1 MRTVEMNA
9 VGKAGGFRWIGF
21 FAALVVLLWGSV
33 GLRAQEET
41 NVFSTNYIEFS
52 ATAYAVN
59 ESTPGYAVVMVKRTG
74 TLSSA
79 ATVDFTTMDGTAVAG
94 IDYMGVKGT
103 YSFVPYESFFT
114 FYIRIFENFTQD
126 GNKTINLSLGNVS
139 GNYAY
144 LGTNSVATLTIID
157 DESEMSYS
165 DAGEVEVAPGNAAIG
180 GQGDYAVMQEEWRQ
194 DYGANGYAGAMV
206 TIVRKGGS
214 KGRIMVDYTTT
225 TNIIPSYAYY
235 GYTGDYWY
243 GGGGGVAEPGVD
255 FVATNGTVTLDDF
268 QMSTNILI
276 KLPNVPTPS
285 YAGLI
290 IDSEEITNIYD
301 LFPRPKSFGFAV
313 SNVRPA
319 PEEDPTLIKPTLG
332 PNSVRNVCIVDNTF
346 GFAFFRLNHRVSEGA
361 GIINVW
367 VRRSFGDSVTVR
379 ASVNNNYTSSKP
391 EGDSMYNSFE
401 LNPSSDYASA
411 FADYLPPGSPE
422 SWAELKRVL
431 DIDGSGQYVMSWNI
445 DDWDPKPIRI
455 PIVQD
460 KEAEF
465 DEDLRVQLFQV
476 PGDMGTINPYSR
488 SCTVTIEYDDEPAGA
503 ADRTFNLQDDALTNP
518 PYNMIPGANNQVQ
531 AVALQADGKTII
543 GGDFTAFNTWPRNR
557 IARVQTDGQI
567 DHSFVIGTG
576 ADNYI
581 KTIAIQDD
589 GRILIGGGFTSFNG
603 TLRYSIARLLP
614 NGSVDP
620 SFNPGIGADGPIN
633 TAVIQADGKILIGGE
648 FNYFDGTNRNYIARL
663 NTNGTLDVT
672 FDPGEGPNGPV
683 NSIALSAGTLDI
695 DRQAAGGQA
704 EDRFTVDTG
713 STQGT
718 VIIRFDFLTI
728 PDTMKVYSGDVLLFD
743 SGLVNG
749 ERTVTLNYS
758 NSLSTDI
765 TVVVNEGNNSNE
777 NTIWEYGMGIIPVVD
792 TNPVIGG
799 NFTTYNGTNRNYIAR
814 LNLDGS
820 LDTTFDPGTGADDV
834 VYAVAKQGNKVVLGG
849 AFTEVDL
856 RKRSGIARLNENGRL
871 DTGFDTGT
879 GTDDTVLSLDVQPD
893 GKTLAGGLFTSFNS
907 TRRVGLLRLN
917 LNGTLDTSFMD
928 TAYNQFAGVPAP
940 LMKLNPL
947 NQENF
952 IQALAAYRQTNI
964 NVFVVT
970 NVTDA
975 GVTNYTQLTNYTKTD
990 YVYIGGN
997 FKMVGGGFR
1006 REDTRSRYNFMRL
1019 IGGET
1024 PGPGNIEFKLDNY
1037 NIDEDG
1043 NKKFITMQRVNG
1055 SLAVGRVTVATVDAP
1070 AGAGVALAGQ
1080 DYYETN
1086 RVVGWA
1092 STYGQNCGDSREV
1105 HASRFGP
1112 NNQTYTTNR
1121 ALCDFTMDYLG
1132 FPPPSR
1138 FSNPDSDDFFV
1149 TLKDDKDIEGDEVL
1163 NLAMS
1168 KPVSSLT
1175 LGGVPIPVGLA
1186 LGKVQAT
1193 MTLVDN
1199 DYKPGTLGF
1208 SALNYYVTENGR
1220 KGVITVTRL
1229 DGSSGDLSIDY
1240 ATSDG
1245 TAQARKDYTAT
1256 KGRLSFAT
1264 GQTTN
1269 YIYIPIIDNTVAELD
1284 RTIKITLSNPAGFP
1298 ADVPVNKRLDPA
1310 RAISTLTIVDDDF
1323 APGRMSFDLP
1333 NFDVNVDAGF
1343 ATVIVR
1349 RNGGSLGDLKVSYA
1363 TSDGTALAG
1372 THYQAVAGM
1381 LQWVDGDIT
1390 PRTIS
1395 IPINNINE
1403 VGTNRVFALHLTDSY
1418 VNNQPNT
1425 NALGQA
1431 TATVTMLNANSY
1443 GVLAFSQSGY
1453 NVDEKGAQA
1462 NITVV
1467 RKGGY
1472 AGALTVNYAARGL
1485 NAVEGVNF
1493 RAVNGTLSFAA
1504 GESAKSFAVPVLDD
1518 GKLTGDR
1525 VITLTLTNAVVTAL
1539 GTNSPSVLG
1548 TIADATLTIIDRELS
1563 NIPAGSLDKTFENAL
1578 GTDKFIYAAALQPD
1592 GSIVLGGDFSNI
1604 NQVSRNRLA
1613 RLTTDGTLDTLFD
1626 PAVGPNDSIRS
1637 IVLQSDSR
1645 ILIGG
1650 LFTSYGNTNRNY
1662 IARLSVNGAIDATFN
1677 PGAGADNPIYG
1688 ITLQDDNRVLAV
1700 GDFATFN
1707 GISRRH
1713 IVRLNTNGVV
1723 DLSFN
1728 PGNGANGAIFAVVQ
1742 QTDGRILIGGD
1753 FTTFDGIACGRV
1765 ARLNRNGSL
1774 DASFNAGTG
1783 ANAAVRALAVQ
1794 SDGQVVIGG
1803 LFTNYNG
1810 VALSSVAR
1818 LNPDG
1823 SVDQTF
1829 KPGTGADNAVYAIAL
1844 QIDGK
1849 IVLGGDFTHFD
1860 GINRSRLVRL
1870 NPDGTPDPSMNIGSG
1885 ANGFV
1890 SGLLIQ
1896 PDRKVVL
1903 VGGFTEFDGQDKRYL
1918 ARVHGGAMADSGSLE
1933 FNAATY
1939 AVSESATNATV
1950 VVRRKGGTFGSVSVG
1965 YTTVS
1970 GGTAASGADY
1980 AEVSGTLTFKEGET
1994 FQSFLVPIVNDTLVE
2009 SDETVFVALTNFTGA
2024 LVGNQPSATIN
2035 IKSDDSMI
2043 SFSSPVYTVNENAE
2057 SGTAVIT
2064 VNRSGALDTKVTVN
2078 FRASSATAVTN
2089 VNYLPTEGTLT
2100 FGQGETLKTFAVTII
2115 NNTLVEG
2122 NKTVSLLLSN
2132 PSEGAILDQAGA
2144 TLNIADDDYSPGILA
2159 LASANYYIDEKG
2171 GTLVVTVLRTN
2182 GSSGIVLADYAT
2194 RDGSATVQDYYP
2206 TNGQL
2211 AFADGETTK
2220 SFEIRVKDDL
2230 LMEDDETFDVSL
2242 FNPTGGAVL
2251 GATTNAII
2259 TIVNN
2264 NYIYGNLV
2272 LSSNRYVV
2280 QENASNAVVTVLR
2293 RNGTAGVVQVDYQT
2307 SDGGAV
2313 EGVDYGATR
2322 GTLTFTNGESAKT
2335 FTVPVIND
2343 STVEGSEAI
2352 NITLTNPKDGATLG
2366 RPRNATVVIED
2377 DDLLVN
2383 IQTQNSFVKE
2393 DEGSAALTITR
2404 SPGGPVSM
2412 SVDYATVG
2420 GTAVEGVNYAGVKGK
2435 VTFGPDEYER
2445 IVTIPILNND
2455 LIEGNKTVVVA
2466 LSNPSDGA
2474 RIGTNGMS
2482 TITLLDDDGSLVVAA
2497 GSALL
2502 VESIEP
2508 SNGVIDTNETVKVNF
2523 GFRNIG
2529 KRDTTNLVVTLLA
2542 TNGVVNPSKAQTF
2555 GVLTAG
2561 GSLVAMPF
2569 EFTAMGT
2576 NGGAVTATFDMT
2588 DGGTPLGKVTFT
2600 FILGSSTTTFA
2611 NQDGVTIL
2619 DKSPAA
2625 TYPSTINVS
2634 GMQGR
2639 VSRVSVSL
2647 AGLAHGYPKDMDILL
2662 VSPTGESVLL
2672 LSDAGGDSGVTNI
2685 NLTFNESA
2693 TNIISQTNR
2702 LVSGLYLPS
2711 NYGLGDTFATPAPQG
2726 PYSDTM
2732 AAFKGI
2738 NPNGTWSLFIMDDDL
2753 LDSGKL
2759 VGGWNISITTVK
2771 DLNTTADLAVGM
2783 TALPASVM
2791 AGSNINY
2798 SISVTNFGPTTA
2810 TAVTVTNELPAGF
2823 KLVSASVSQGSY
2835 VQFDNQVIFSF
2846 LLLTNGYG
2854 ATADLV
2860 VTPTG
2865 AGAKQIVSRVGAV
2878 QVDLNPSN
2886 DSVSGSITVIASEP
2900 PKISS
2905 VGKTANGQ
2913 FQVVLGGYE
2922 GQLMVVETS
2931 TNLVDWTALS
2941 TNNIVGGV
2949 FIFTDPNTSTTPYK
2963 FFRFR

>member
-1 MRTVEMNA
+1 MNA

-21 FAALVVLLWGSV
+21 FAALVVLLWGAV
-33 GLRAQEET
+33 GLRAQDTT
-41 NVFSTNYIEFS
+41 NVLATNFLEFS
-52 ATAYAVN
+52 ATAYVVN
-59 ESTPGYAVVMVKRTG
+59 ESTPGYAVVIVKRTG
-74 TLSSA
+74 DLSGT
-79 ATVDFTTMDGTAVAG
+79 ATVDYSTTDGTAVAG

-103 YSFVPYESFFT
+103 FDFEANVSFYSFF
-114 FYIRIFENFTQD
+114 IRIFDNFTQD
-126 GNKTINLSLGNVS
+126 GNKTINLTLGNVK
-139 GNYAY
+139 GDGAF
-144 LGTNSVATLTIID
+144 LGTNRVATLTIVD
-157 DESEMSYS
+157 DESEMAYEA
-165 DAGEVEVAPGNAAIG
+165 AGEVEVAPGNAVIG
-180 GQGDYAVMQEEWRQ
+180 TEGDYAVTQEEWRQ
-194 DYGANGYAGAMV
+194 DYSANGYPGAMV

-214 KGRIMVDYTTT
+214 KGRILVDFTTT
-225 TNIIPSYAYY
+225 TNIIPSYPVY
-235 GYTGDYWY
+235 GYIGGFFDF
-243 GGGGGVAEPGVD
+243 GGGGGLAEPGVD
-255 FVATNGTVTLDDF
+255 FIATNGTVTLDDF
-268 QMSTNILI
+268 QMSTNVLI
-276 KLPNVPTPS
+276 KLPNVPTS
-285 YAGLI
+285 TYWYGS
-290 IDSEEITNIYD
+290 SEELTNVYE
-301 LFPRPKSFGFAV
+301 LFPRPKSFGFQV

-319 PEEDPTLIKPTLG
+319 PEEDPSLIKPTLG
-332 PNSVRNVCIVDNTF
+332 VNSVRNVDIVDNGM
-346 GFAFFRLNHRVSEGA
+346 GFAFLRLNHRVSEGA
-361 GIINVW
+361 GIVNIW
-367 VRRSFGDSVTVR
+367 VRRSFPFNEGVTVR
-379 ASVNNNYTSSKP
+379 AWVNDLISGGS
-391 EGDSMYNSFE
+391 EGDHMYNSFS
-401 LNPSSDYASA
+401 LIPSSDYAAA
-411 FADYLPPGSPE
+411 FADYLPPGSSAWWTALGKPE
-422 SWAELKRVL
+422 QSGDCELTWGANEGGLKA
-431 DIDGSGQYVMSWNI
+431 IQ
-445 DDWDPKPIRI
+445 I

-460 KEAEF
+460 REVEF
-465 DEDLRVQLFQV
+465 DEDMQVQLYQRD
-476 PGDMGTINPYSR
+476 GDGGYINPFSET
-488 SCTVTIEYDDEPAGA
+488 CTVTIEYDDEPAGA
-503 ADRTFNLQDDALTNP
+503 ADRTFNVQDDPMTNP

-531 AVALQADGKTII
+531 AVALQPDGKQII
-543 GGDFTAFNTWPRNR
+543 AGDFTAYNTYPRNR
-557 IARVQTDGQI
+557 ITRVLTDGQI
-567 DHSFVIGTG
+567 DPSFVVGTG

-581 KTIAIQDD
+581 KTVAIQED
-589 GRILIGGGFTSFNG
+589 GKIIIGGGFTSFNG

-614 NGSVDP
+614 SGAVDP

-633 TAVIQADGKILIGGE
+633 TAVIQPDGKILIGGE

-683 NSIALSAGTLDI
+683 NSIAMTAGTLDI

-713 STQGT
+713 ANQGT
-718 VIIRFDFLTI
+718 VVIRFDFLTI
-728 PDTMKVYSGDVLLFD
+728 PDTMKVYSGDVLLYD

-758 NSLSTDI
+758 NDLSTDI
-765 TVVVNEGNNSNE
+765 TVIVNEGNNSNE
-777 NTIWEYGMGIIPVVD
+777 GTIWEYGMGIIPIVD
-792 TNPVIGG
+792 TKPVIGG
-799 NFTTYNGTNRNYIAR
+799 NFTTYDGTNRNYIAR
-814 LNLDGS
+814 LNLDGT

-856 RKRSGIARLNENGRL
+856 RKRSGIARLNENGHL

-879 GTDDTVLSLDVQPD
+879 GTDDTVLSLAVQPD

-917 LNGTLDTSFMD
+917 LDGTLDTSFMD
-928 TAYNQFAGVPAP
+928 TAYNQFAGIPAP

-952 IQALAAYRQTNI
+952 IQALAAYRQTNASI
-964 NVFVVT
+964 LVIT
-970 NVTDA
+970 NVTEA
-975 GVTNYTQLTNYTKTD
+975 GETNYTQVTNYYKTD

-997 FKMVGGGFR
+997 FKRVGGGFR
-1006 REDTRSRYNFMRL
+1006 RVDTRSRYNFARL
-1019 IGGET
+1019 VGGAT

-1055 SLAVGRVTVATVDAP
+1055 SLAVGRVTVATADAP
-1070 AGAGVALAGQ
+1070 VGAGVAVAGQ
-1080 DYYETN
+1080 DYYATN

-1121 ALCDFTMDYLG
+1121 ALCDFTMDYEG
-1132 FPPPSR
+1132 FPPSSR
-1138 FSNPDSDDFFV
+1138 FSNPDSDDLFI
-1149 TLKDDKDIEGDEVL
+1149 TLKDDTDIEGDEVF
-1163 NLAMS
+1163 NLVMS
-1168 KPVSSLT
+1168 NPVSSLT

-1193 MTLVDN
+1193 MTIVDN

-1208 SALNYYVTENGR
+1208 SALNYYITENGK
-1220 KGVITVTRL
+1220 KGVVTVTRL

-1298 ADVPVNKRLDPA
+1298 ADVPVEKRLDPA
-1310 RAISTLTIVDDDF
+1310 RATATLTIVDDDF
-1323 APGRMSFDLP
+1323 APGRMSFDQP
-1333 NFDVNVDAGF
+1333 NFNVSVGDGL

-1349 RNGGSLGDLKVSYA
+1349 RNGGSLGDLKVSYT
-1363 TSDGTALAG
+1363 TSDGSALAG
-1372 THYQAVAGM
+1372 THYQAVAGT

-1390 PRTIS
+1390 PRTIT
-1395 IPINNINE
+1395 IPIYNVNE
-1403 VGTNRVFALHLTDSY
+1403 VGTNRIFSLHLTDAY

-1431 TATVTMLNANSY
+1431 VATVTMLNANSY
-1443 GVLAFSQSGY
+1443 GVLAFSQSAY

-1467 RKGGY
+1467 RKGGL
-1472 AGALTVNYAARGL
+1472 AGAITVDYSATAL

-1493 RAVNGTLSFAA
+1493 RAVRGTLSFAA
-1504 GESAKSFAVPVLDD
+1504 GESAKSFGVPILDD
-1518 GKLTGDR
+1518 GQLTGDR
-1525 VITLTLTNAVVTAL
+1525 VITLRLTNAVVTAL

-1548 TIADATLTIIDRELS
+1548 SISQAALTIIDRELS
-1563 NIPAGSLDKTFENAL
+1563 NIPAGSIDKTFDNAQ

-1592 GSIVLGGDFSNI
+1592 GSIVLGGDFSTI

-1626 PAVGPNDSIRS
+1626 PAVGPNDSIRA
-1637 IVLQSDSR
+1637 IALQSDSR

-1650 LFTSYGNTNRNY
+1650 LFTTYGNTNRNY
-1662 IARLSVNGAIDATFN
+1662 IARLSVNGAVDATFN

-1688 ITLQDDNRVLAV
+1688 ITLQDDNRILAV

-1728 PGNGANGAIFAVVQ
+1728 PGNGANGPIFAVVQ
-1742 QTDGRILIGGD
+1742 QTDGRIVIGGD
-1753 FTTFDGIACGRV
+1753 FTTFDGVDCSRV

-1774 DASFNAGTG
+1774 DTSFNSGTG
-1783 ANAAVRALAVQ
+1783 ANAAVRALALQ
-1794 SDGQVVIGG
+1794 PDGQIIIGG

-1810 VALSSVAR
+1810 VALNSVAR
-1818 LNPDG
+1818 LNQDG
-1823 SVDQTF
+1823 SVDSTF
-1829 KPGTGADNAVYAIAL
+1829 KPGVGADNAVYTIAL

-1870 NPDGTPDPSMNIGSG
+1870 NSDGTPDPSMNVGSG

-1896 PDRKVVL
+1896 PDRKIVL
-1903 VGGFTEFDGQDKRYL
+1903 VGGFTEYDGQVKRYL

-1933 FNAATY
+1933 FAASTY
-1939 AVSESATNATV
+1939 EVSESATNATV
-1950 VVRRKGGTFGSVSVG
+1950 VVRRKGGTYGSVSVD
-1965 YTTVS
+1965 YKTIA
-1970 GGTAASGADY
+1970 GGTATSGADY
-1980 AEVSGTLTFKEGET
+1980 TDVSGTLTFREGET
-1994 FQSFLVPIVNDTLVE
+1994 FQSFVVPIVNDTLVE
-2009 SDETVFVALTNFTGA
+2009 NDETAFVVLTNFVGA
-2024 LVGNQPSATIN
+2024 LVGNQPSTTIK
-2035 IKSDDSMI
+2035 IKSDDSVI

-2078 FRASSATAVTN
+2078 FQTASGTAVTN
-2089 VNYLPTEGTLT
+2089 VNYLPTEGTIT
-2100 FGQGETLKTFAVTII
+2100 FGQGEFIKTFAVSII

-2122 NKTVSLLLSN
+2122 NKTVSLLLSSA
-2132 PSEGAILDQAGA
+2132 SEGAILDQATA
-2144 TLNIADDDYSPGILA
+2144 TLNIADDDYAPGILA
-2159 LASANYYIDEKG
+2159 LASANYYVDENG
-2171 GTLVVTVLRTN
+2171 GSLVVTVLRTN
-2182 GSSGIVLADYAT
+2182 GSSGIVLANYAT

-2206 TNGQL
+2206 TNGLL
-2211 AFADGETTK
+2211 AFADGETSK

-2230 LMEDDETFDVSL
+2230 LMEDDETFDVYL
-2242 FNPTGGAVL
+2242 YNPTGGATL
-2251 GATTNAII
+2251 GSITNAII
-2259 TIVNN
+2259 SIVNN
-2264 NYIYGNLV
+2264 NYIYGNIV
-2272 LSSNRYVV
+2272 LSTNRYVV
-2280 QENASNAVVTVLR
+2280 QESSSNAVVTVLR

-2313 EGVDYGATR
+2313 AGVDYTASR
-2322 GTLTFTNGESAKT
+2322 GTLTFTNGEASKT
-2335 FTVPVIND
+2335 FIVPIIND
-2343 STVEGSEAI
+2343 SAVEGSEAI

-2366 RPRNATVVIED
+2366 RPRNGVILVED

-2383 IQTQNSFVKE
+2383 IQTQNAYVKE
-2393 DEGSAALTITR
+2393 DEDSVSLTITR
-2404 SPGGPVSM
+2404 TQGGPASM

-2420 GTAVEGVNYAGVKGK
+2420 GTAVEGVNYAGVKAK
-2435 VTFGPDEYER
+2435 LTFGPGEYER
-2445 IVTIPILNND
+2445 TVTIPILNND
-2455 LIEGNKTVVVA
+2455 LIEGNKTILVA

-2474 RIGTNGMS
+2474 KVGTNGVS
-2482 TITLLDDDGSLVVAA
+2482 TITVLDDDGSLVVAA
-2497 GSALL
+2497 GSALIA
-2502 VESIEP
+2502 ESAEP
-2508 SNGVIDTNETVKVNF
+2508 SNGVIDTNETVTVNF

-2542 TNGVVNPSKAQTF
+2542 TNGVVKPSKAQTI
-2555 GVLTAG
+2555 GVLKAG
-2561 GSLVAMPF
+2561 GSLVATPF

-2576 NGGAVTATFDMT
+2576 NGGTVTATFDMS
-2588 DGGTPLGKVTFT
+2588 DGATPLGKVTFT
-2600 FILGSSTTTFA
+2600 FILGSSTTTFV
-2611 NQDGVTIL
+2611 NQDSVTIL

-2647 AGLAHGYPKDMDILL
+2647 IGLAHGYPKDLDILL

-2693 TNIISQTNR
+2693 TNSISETNR
-2702 LVSGLYLPS
+2702 LVSGLYIPT
-2711 NYGLGDTFATPAPQG
+2711 NYRLGDTFATPAPQG
-2726 PYSDTM
+2726 PYSDTL
-2732 AAFKGI
+2732 AAFRGI

-2759 VGGWNISITTVK
+2759 VGGWTLSITTVK

-2783 TALPASVM
+2783 TALPDSVI
-2791 AGSNINY
+2791 AGSNISY
-2798 SISVTNFGPTTA
+2798 TISVTNFGPTTA
-2810 TAVTVTNELPAGF
+2810 TGVTVTNELPAGF
-2823 KLVSASVSQGSY
+2823 KLVSATVSQGSY
-2835 VQFDNQVIFSF
+2835 TQFNNQVIFNF
-2846 LLLTNGYG
+2846 LLLTNGFG
-2854 ATADLV
+2854 AQADLV
-2860 VTPTG
+2860 VTPAG

-2886 DSVSGSITVIASEP
+2886 DSAIGSINVISVEP
-2900 PKISS
+2900 PKITS
-2905 VGKTANGQ
+2905 VGKDVNGQ

-2922 GQLMVVETS
+2922 GQSVVVETS
-2931 TNLVDWTALS
+2931 TNLINWTVLS
-2941 TNNIVGGV
+2941 TNSISSGV